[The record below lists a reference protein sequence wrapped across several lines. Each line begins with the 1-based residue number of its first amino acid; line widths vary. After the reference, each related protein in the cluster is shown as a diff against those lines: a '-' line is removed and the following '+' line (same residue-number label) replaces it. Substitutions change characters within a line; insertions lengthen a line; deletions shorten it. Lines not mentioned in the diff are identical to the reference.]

1 MKRERMH
8 IPVWIF
14 AALSFLTKKI
24 TKMGQIGQ
32 NLSYLA
38 FILFGKKDLEN
49 SQTGKKPS
57 GLACT
62 LLT

>member
-1 MKRERMH
+1 VKEYIYQFGFFCIELYCEENQKTSR
-8 IPVWIF
+8 
-14 AALSFLTKKI
+14 
-24 TKMGQIGQ
+24 IGQ

>member
-1 MKRERMH
+1 MADTDFCRIELYCEENQKTSR
-8 IPVWIF
+8 
-14 AALSFLTKKI
+14 
-24 TKMGQIGQ
+24 IGQ